1 MGLLKVQGIRSLI
14 LNSFSLIHMSKSIM
28 LGNGSLLIGLD
39 YYGQLKDFYFHY
51 AGLENHVGHN
61 LVHKIGINIED
72 QFSWLDDGSWGIHIG
87 CEKDTMASSITAERK
102 DLGIQILFSDVVYNE
117 KNIFLREIT
126 VKNTYDRKRKIKLF
140 FNQQF
145 NISGS
150 HTGDTGYYDPTDNSI
165 IHYKGRRVFL
175 IDARDERNGIDEYS
189 IGLLGIEGK
198 VGTYKDAEDGKL
210 SKNPIEHGQVDSV
223 FSMKLDIDS
232 KNEKTMH
239 YWIIAAK
246 SIAKAKEINQEILIR
261 GAEDLI
267 HTTKNYWKAW
277 VNLQEVPSA
286 GLSEKLPDLFKKS
299 LLYIRTH
306 VNENGGIIASGDS
319 DMLQFGRD
327 YYEYVWPRDGA
338 YTAIALMKAHDF
350 NATRRFFLFC
360 NDVITDKGY
369 FMHKYRPDKS
379 LGSSWHPWTIDG
391 SPQLPI
397 QEDETAIVLV
407 ALWEYFELTHDL
419 EFIESI
425 YNSLIKKAAIFL
437 INYRDEKTGL
447 PRASYDLWEMYYGI
461 STYTASSVYGALIAA
476 SSFAK
481 LLGKVDHAKE
491 YEDAAETIKKGI
503 LKYLYDE
510 KTNVF
515 VKYLQT
521 GKKTY
526 TDNALDISSIY
537 GVFAF
542 GVLPAGDT
550 RLKKAF
556 DIYIDR
562 LTVKTEVGGI
572 ARFEGDIYNH
582 VGGDYPGNPWIVT
595 TMWVCQYL
603 IETAKTSKDLDE
615 VKHWFDWVAAH
626 TNEAGILPE
635 QLHPFTGNHLS
646 ATPLV
651 WSHAEFITTMIL
663 YSEKLKEVSI

>member
-1 MGLLKVQGIRSLI
+1 MA
-14 LNSFSLIHMSKSIM
+14 KSIM
-28 LGNGSLLIGLD
+28 LGNGSLLVGLD

-61 LVHKIGINIED
+61 LVHKIGVWVED
-72 QFSWLDDGSWGIHIG
+72 QFSWFDDGSWEIHVS

-102 DLGIQILFSDVVYNE
+102 DFGLSIRFSDVVYNE

-126 VKNTYDRKRKIKLF
+126 ITNGYDRKRKVKLF

-145 NISGS
+145 NISGN

-175 IDARDERNGIDEYS
+175 INARNGRDGMDDYS
-189 IGLLGIEGK
+189 VGLLGIEGRE
-198 VGTYKDAEDGKL
+198 GTYKDAEDGKL

-223 FSMKLDIDS
+223 FSLSVDIDPKS
-232 KNEKTMH
+232 ESTLY
-239 YWIIAAK
+239 YWIVAGM
-246 SIAKAKEINQEILIR
+246 SIAEAKEVDQEVLIR
-261 GAEDLI
+261 GASDI
-267 HTTKNYWKAW
+267 INTTKNYWKAW
-277 VNLQEVPSA
+277 VTLQEIPFI

-299 LLYIRTH
+299 LLFIRTH

-338 YTAIALMKAHDF
+338 YTAIALMKANDF

-360 NDVITDKGY
+360 NDVITEKGY

-379 LGSSWHPWTIDG
+379 LGSSWHPWVVEG
-391 SPQLPI
+391 NAQLPI
-397 QEDETAIVLV
+397 QEDETAIVLF
-407 ALWEYFELTHDL
+407 ALWNYFELTHDL

-425 YNSLIKKAAIFL
+425 YNSLIKKAANFL
-437 INYRDEKTGL
+437 VNYRDEKTGL
-447 PRASYDLWEMYYGI
+447 PKASYDLWEMYYGI
-461 STYTASSVYGALIAA
+461 STYTSSSVYGALIAA
-476 SSFAK
+476 SKFATI
-481 LLGKVDHAKE
+481 LGKSDHAKE
-491 YEDAAETIKKGI
+491 YKEAAETIQKAI

-510 KTNVF
+510 KTDSF
-515 VKYLQT
+515 IKYLQT

-526 TDNALDISSIY
+526 ADTALDISSIY
-537 GVFAF
+537 GIFKF
-542 GVLPAGDT
+542 GVLASDDK

-556 DIYIDR
+556 DLYCKR
-562 LTVKTEVGGI
+562 LTLTTEVGGV

-582 VGGDYPGNPWIVT
+582 VEGDYPGNPWIVT
-595 TMWVCQYL
+595 TMWVSQYL
-603 IETAKTSKDLDE
+603 IATAQKAKDLDV
-615 VKHWFDWVAAH
+615 VKEWFDWVSAH
-626 TNEAGILPE
+626 TNQAGILPE
-635 QLHPFTGNHLS
+635 QLHPYTGNHLS

-663 YSEKLKEVSI
+663 YSDKLKELK